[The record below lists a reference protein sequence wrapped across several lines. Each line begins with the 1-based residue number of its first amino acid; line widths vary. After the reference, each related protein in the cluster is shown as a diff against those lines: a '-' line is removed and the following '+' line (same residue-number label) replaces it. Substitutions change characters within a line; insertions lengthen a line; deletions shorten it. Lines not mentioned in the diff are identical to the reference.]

1 MIECDAHAA
10 AQTKQKTI
18 REMLLQ
24 FPEDHFDLMTPGGFV
39 TLTPS
44 DAATVLAGGSV
55 SGHPGIPGFA
65 REVTAEELLDQVICI
80 CQHDQGT
87 WHILSD
93 FPEQTPEQSADFGMG
108 GPSM

>member
-1 MIECDAHAA
+1 MIEGDAHAVT
-10 AQTKQKTI
+10 QTEQKAI

-24 FPEDHFDLMTPGGFV
+24 FPEDHFDLMTPSGFV

-65 REVTAEELLDQVICI
+65 REVTAEEWLDQVICI

-87 WHILSD
+87 
-93 FPEQTPEQSADFGMG
+93 
-108 GPSM
+108 

>member
-1 MIECDAHAA
+1 MIEGDAPVA
-10 AQTKQKTI
+10 AQAEQKTI

-24 FPEDHFDLMTPGGFV
+24 FPEDQFDLMTPGGFV

-44 DAATVLAGGSV
+44 DAAAVLAGGSV

-87 WHILSD
+87 WHILCD
-93 FPEQTPEQSADFGMG
+93 FPERTPEQSADFGMG

>member
-1 MIECDAHAA
+1 VVPGCD
-10 AQTKQKTI
+10 
-18 REMLLQ
+18 
-24 FPEDHFDLMTPGGFV
+24 
-39 TLTPS
+39 
-44 DAATVLAGGSV
+44 
-55 SGHPGIPGFA
+55 PGFA

>member
-1 MIECDAHAA
+1 MIEHDAPAA
-10 AQTKQKTI
+10 AQAEQKT
-18 REMLLQ
+18 MLLQ
-24 FPEDHFDLMTPGGFV
+24 FPEDQFDLMTPGGFV
-39 TLTPS
+39 TLTPP
-44 DAATVLAGGSV
+44 DAAAVFAGGSV

-87 WHILSD
+87 WHILCD
-93 FPEQTPEQSADFGMG
+93 FPERTPEQSADFGMG

>member
-1 MIECDAHAA
+1 MIEGDAPAA
-10 AQTKQKTI
+10 AQAEQKAI

-24 FPEDHFDLMTPGGFV
+24 FPEDQFDLMTPGGFV

-44 DAATVLAGGSV
+44 DAAAVLAGGSV
-55 SGHPGIPGFA
+55 SGHPGIPGFV

-87 WHILSD
+87 WHILCD
-93 FPEQTPEQSADFGMG
+93 FPERTPEQSADFGMG

>member
-1 MIECDAHAA
+1 MIERDAHSA
-10 AQTKQKTI
+10 AQMEQKTI

-39 TLTPS
+39 TLTPA
-44 DAATVLAGGSV
+44 DAASVLAGGSV

-65 REVTAEELLDQVICI
+65 REVTAEELLDQVVCI
-80 CQHDQGT
+80 CQHDLGT
-87 WHILSD
+87 WHIVSD
-93 FPEQTPEQSADFGMG
+93 FPERILEQSAGFSMD

>member
-1 MIECDAHAA
+1 MIEGDAHAVT
-10 AQTKQKTI
+10 QTEQKAI

-24 FPEDHFDLMTPGGFV
+24 FPEDHFDLMTPSGFV

-44 DAATVLAGGSV
+44 DAASVLAGGSV

-87 WHILSD
+87 
-93 FPEQTPEQSADFGMG
+93 
-108 GPSM
+108 

>member
-1 MIECDAHAA
+1 MIEGDAHAVT
-10 AQTKQKTI
+10 QTEQKAI

-24 FPEDHFDLMTPGGFV
+24 FPEDHFDLMTPSGFV

-87 WHILSD
+87 
-93 FPEQTPEQSADFGMG
+93 
-108 GPSM
+108 